1 MDQQNRIKKLEAYKR
16 LMRMDKPI
24 GTFLLLWPTL
34 WALWLASAGH
44 PDWTV
49 VAIFTLGTFLMRSA
63 GCVIND
69 IADRNFDGHVE
80 RTHLRPLVSG
90 EVSVKEALTLAAGL
104 SLLAFGL
111 VLTLNGLTILL
122 SLPALLLAITYP
134 YTKRFFAFPQAY
146 LGIAFGFGIPMAF
159 AAVQS
164 AVPSEAWLMLLANVC
179 WSLAYDTEYAMVDRD
194 DDLRIGMKTSA
205 ITLGRYDVA
214 AIMAFYAIF
223 LVGWCVL
230 LLPANLGWS
239 WWVALA
245 LATVQAVW
253 HGVLIK
259 DRLRDGCFR
268 AFRLNHWLGATVFVG
283 VVAGYAL
290 H

>member
-69 IADRNFDGHVE
+69 IADRNFDGHVQ

-179 WSLAYDTEYAMVDRD
+179 WSLAYDTEYAMVDRK
-194 DDLRIGMKTSA
+194 DDLRIGIRSTA
-205 ITLGRYDVA
+205 ITFGRFDVA
-214 AIMAFYAIF
+214 WIMGFYM
-223 LVGWCVL
+223 LM
-230 LLPANLGWS
+230 
-239 WWVALA
+239 LA
-245 LATVQAVW
+245 LMGYVGHVLNVAWPYYFGLMSAL
-253 HGVLIK
+253 GVVFYHYQLIK
-259 DRLRDGCFR
+259 NREEAKCFK
-268 AFRLNHWLGATVFVG
+268 AFLHNNWLGAILFFGILINYYV
-283 VVAGYAL
+283 
-290 H
+290 

>member
-111 VLTLNGLTILL
+111 VLALNGLTILL

-179 WSLAYDTEYAMVDRD
+179 WSLAYDTEYAMVDRK
-194 DDLRIGMKTSA
+194 DDLRIGIRSTA
-205 ITLGRYDVA
+205 ITFGRLDVA
-214 AIMAFYAIF
+214 WIMGFYM
-223 LVGWCVL
+223 LM
-230 LLPANLGWS
+230 
-239 WWVALA
+239 LA
-245 LATVQAVW
+245 LMGYVGHVLNLAWPYYVGLMSAL
-253 HGVLIK
+253 GVVFYHYQLIK
-259 DRLRDGCFR
+259 NREEAKCFK
-268 AFRLNHWLGATVFVG
+268 AFLHNNWLGAILFFGILINYYV
-283 VVAGYAL
+283 
-290 H
+290 

>member
-179 WSLAYDTEYAMVDRD
+179 WSLAYDTEYAMVDRK
-194 DDLRIGMKTSA
+194 DDLRIGIRSTA
-205 ITLGRYDVA
+205 ITFGRFDVA
-214 AIMAFYAIF
+214 WIMGFYM
-223 LVGWCVL
+223 LM
-230 LLPANLGWS
+230 
-239 WWVALA
+239 LA
-245 LATVQAVW
+245 LTGYVGHVLNLAWPYYFGLMSAL
-253 HGVLIK
+253 GVVFYHYQLIK
-259 DRLRDGCFR
+259 NREEAKCFK
-268 AFRLNHWLGATVFVG
+268 AFLHNNWLGAILFFGILINYYV
-283 VVAGYAL
+283 
-290 H
+290 

>member
-179 WSLAYDTEYAMVDRD
+179 WSLAYDTEYAMVDRK
-194 DDLRIGMKTSA
+194 DDLRIGIRSTA
-205 ITLGRYDVA
+205 ITFGRLDVA
-214 AIMAFYAIF
+214 WIMGFYM
-223 LVGWCVL
+223 LM
-230 LLPANLGWS
+230 
-239 WWVALA
+239 LA
-245 LATVQAVW
+245 LMGYVGHVLNVAWPYYFGLMSAL
-253 HGVLIK
+253 GVVFYHYQLIK
-259 DRLRDGCFR
+259 NREEAKCFK
-268 AFRLNHWLGATVFVG
+268 AFLHNNWLGAILFFGILINYYV
-283 VVAGYAL
+283 
-290 H
+290 

>member
-69 IADRNFDGHVE
+69 IADRNFDGHVQ

-179 WSLAYDTEYAMVDRD
+179 WSLAYDTEYAMVDRK
-194 DDLRIGMKTSA
+194 DDLRIGIRSTA
-205 ITLGRYDVA
+205 ITFGRFDVA
-214 AIMAFYAIF
+214 WIMGFYM
-223 LVGWCVL
+223 LM
-230 LLPANLGWS
+230 
-239 WWVALA
+239 LA
-245 LATVQAVW
+245 LTGYVGHVLNLAWPYYFGLMSAL
-253 HGVLIK
+253 GVVFYHYQLIK
-259 DRLRDGCFR
+259 NREEAKCFK
-268 AFRLNHWLGATVFVG
+268 AFLHNNWLGAILFFGILINYYV
-283 VVAGYAL
+283 
-290 H
+290 

>member
-179 WSLAYDTEYAMVDRD
+179 WSLAYDTEYAMVDRK
-194 DDLRIGMKTSA
+194 DDLRIGIRSTA
-205 ITLGRYDVA
+205 ITFGRFDVA
-214 AIMAFYAIF
+214 WIMGFYM
-223 LVGWCVL
+223 LM
-230 LLPANLGWS
+230 
-239 WWVALA
+239 LA
-245 LATVQAVW
+245 LMGYVGHVLNLSWPYYFGLMSAL
-253 HGVLIK
+253 GVVFYHYQLIK
-259 DRLRDGCFR
+259 NREEPKCFK
-268 AFRLNHWLGATVFVG
+268 AFLHNNWLGAILFFGIFINYYV
-283 VVAGYAL
+283 
-290 H
+290 

>member
-1 MDQQNRIKKLEAYKR
+1 MDQQTRIKKLEAYKR
-16 LMRMDKPI
+16 LMRMHKPI

-80 RTHLRPLVSG
+80 RPHLRPLVSG

-179 WSLAYDTEYAMVDRD
+179 WSLAYDTEYAMVDRK
-194 DDLRIGMKTSA
+194 DDLRIGIRSTA
-205 ITLGRYDVA
+205 ITFGRLDVA
-214 AIMAFYAIF
+214 WIMGFYM
-223 LVGWCVL
+223 LM
-230 LLPANLGWS
+230 
-239 WWVALA
+239 LA
-245 LATVQAVW
+245 LMGYVGHVLNLAWPYYFGLMSAL
-253 HGVLIK
+253 GVVFYHYQLIK
-259 DRLRDGCFR
+259 NREEAKCFK
-268 AFRLNHWLGATVFVG
+268 AFLHNNWLGAILFFGILINYYV
-283 VVAGYAL
+283 
-290 H
+290 

>member
-63 GCVIND
+63 GCVMND
-69 IADRNFDGHVE
+69 IADRNFDGHVQ

-179 WSLAYDTEYAMVDRD
+179 WSLAYDTEYAMVDRK
-194 DDLRIGMKTSA
+194 DDLRIGIRSTA
-205 ITLGRYDVA
+205 ITFGRLD
-214 AIMAFYAIF
+214 
-223 LVGWCVL
+223 VGWIMGFYML
-230 LLPANLGWS
+230 M
-239 WWVALA
+239 LA
-245 LATVQAVW
+245 LMGYVGHVLNLAWPYYFGLMSAL
-253 HGVLIK
+253 GVVFYHYQLIK
-259 DRLRDGCFR
+259 NREEAKCFK
-268 AFRLNHWLGATVFVG
+268 AFLHNNWLGAILFFGILINYYV
-283 VVAGYAL
+283 
-290 H
+290 

>member
-1 MDQQNRIKKLEAYKR
+1 MDQKNRIKKLEAYKR

-49 VAIFTLGTFLMRSA
+49 VVIFTLGTFLMRSA
-63 GCVIND
+63 GCVMND
-69 IADRNFDGHVE
+69 IADRNFDGHVQ

-179 WSLAYDTEYAMVDRD
+179 WSLAYDTEYAMVDRK
-194 DDLRIGMKTSA
+194 DDLRIGIRSTA
-205 ITLGRYDVA
+205 ITFGRFDVA
-214 AIMAFYAIF
+214 LIMGFYM
-223 LVGWCVL
+223 LM
-230 LLPANLGWS
+230 
-239 WWVALA
+239 LA
-245 LATVQAVW
+245 LTGYVGHVLNLAWPYYFGLMIAL
-253 HGVLIK
+253 GVVFYHYQLIK
-259 DRLRDGCFR
+259 NREEAKCFK
-268 AFRLNHWLGATVFVG
+268 AFLHNNWLGAILFFGILINYYV
-283 VVAGYAL
+283 
-290 H
+290 

>member
-179 WSLAYDTEYAMVDRD
+179 WSLAYDTEYAMVDRK
-194 DDLRIGMKTSA
+194 DDLRIGIRSTA
-205 ITLGRYDVA
+205 ITFGRLDVA
-214 AIMAFYAIF
+214 WIIGFYM
-223 LVGWCVL
+223 LM
-230 LLPANLGWS
+230 
-239 WWVALA
+239 LA
-245 LATVQAVW
+245 LMGYVGHVLNVAWPYYFGLMSAL
-253 HGVLIK
+253 GVVFYHYQLIK
-259 DRLRDGCFR
+259 NREEAKCFK
-268 AFRLNHWLGATVFVG
+268 AFLHNNWLGAILFFGILINYYV
-283 VVAGYAL
+283 
-290 H
+290 

>member
-49 VAIFTLGTFLMRSA
+49 VVIFTLGTFLMRSA
-63 GCVIND
+63 GCVMND
-69 IADRNFDGHVE
+69 IADRNFDGHVQ

-179 WSLAYDTEYAMVDRD
+179 WSLAYDTEYAMVDRK
-194 DDLRIGMKTSA
+194 DDLRIGIRSTA
-205 ITLGRYDVA
+205 ITFGRFDVA
-214 AIMAFYAIF
+214 WIMGFYM
-223 LVGWCVL
+223 LM
-230 LLPANLGWS
+230 
-239 WWVALA
+239 LA
-245 LATVQAVW
+245 LTGYVGHVLNLAWPYYFGLMSAL
-253 HGVLIK
+253 GVVFYHYQLIK
-259 DRLRDGCFR
+259 NREEAKCFK
-268 AFRLNHWLGATVFVG
+268 AFLHNNWLGAILFFGILINYYV
-283 VVAGYAL
+283 
-290 H
+290 

>member
-1 MDQQNRIKKLEAYKR
+1 MDQQTRIKKLEAYKR
-16 LMRMDKPI
+16 LMRMHKPI

-179 WSLAYDTEYAMVDRD
+179 WSLAYDTEYAMVDRK
-194 DDLRIGMKTSA
+194 DDLRIGIRSTA
-205 ITLGRYDVA
+205 ITFGRFDVA
-214 AIMAFYAIF
+214 WIMGFYM
-223 LVGWCVL
+223 LM
-230 LLPANLGWS
+230 
-239 WWVALA
+239 LA
-245 LATVQAVW
+245 LTGYVGHVLNLAWPYYFGLMSAL
-253 HGVLIK
+253 GVVFYHYQLIK
-259 DRLRDGCFR
+259 NREEAKCFK
-268 AFRLNHWLGATVFVG
+268 AFLHNNWLGAILFFGILINYYV
-283 VVAGYAL
+283 
-290 H
+290 

>member
-63 GCVIND
+63 GCVMND
-69 IADRNFDGHVE
+69 IADRNFDGHVQ

-179 WSLAYDTEYAMVDRD
+179 WSLAYDTEYAMVDRK
-194 DDLRIGMKTSA
+194 DDLRIGIRSTA
-205 ITLGRYDVA
+205 ITFGRFDVA
-214 AIMAFYAIF
+214 WIMGFYM
-223 LVGWCVL
+223 LM
-230 LLPANLGWS
+230 
-239 WWVALA
+239 LA
-245 LATVQAVW
+245 LMGYVGHVLNLAWPYYFGLMSAL
-253 HGVLIK
+253 GVVFYHYQLIK
-259 DRLRDGCFR
+259 NREEAKCFK
-268 AFRLNHWLGATVFVG
+268 AFLHNNWLGAILFFGILINYYV
-283 VVAGYAL
+283 
-290 H
+290 

>member
-69 IADRNFDGHVE
+69 IADRNFDGHVQ

-164 AVPSEAWLMLLANVC
+164 AVPSEAWLMLFANVC
-179 WSLAYDTEYAMVDRD
+179 WSLAYDTEYAMVDRK
-194 DDLRIGMKTSA
+194 DDLRIGIRSTA
-205 ITLGRYDVA
+205 ITFGRLDVA
-214 AIMAFYAIF
+214 WIMGFYM
-223 LVGWCVL
+223 LM
-230 LLPANLGWS
+230 
-239 WWVALA
+239 LA
-245 LATVQAVW
+245 LMGYVGHVLNLAWPYYFGLMSAL
-253 HGVLIK
+253 GVVFYHYQLIK
-259 DRLRDGCFR
+259 NREEAKCFK
-268 AFRLNHWLGATVFVG
+268 AFLHNNWLGAILFFGILINYYV
-283 VVAGYAL
+283 
-290 H
+290 

>member
-179 WSLAYDTEYAMVDRD
+179 WSLAYDTEYAMVDRK
-194 DDLRIGMKTSA
+194 DDLRIGIRSTA
-205 ITLGRYDVA
+205 ITFGRFDVA
-214 AIMAFYAIF
+214 WIMGFYM
-223 LVGWCVL
+223 LM
-230 LLPANLGWS
+230 
-239 WWVALA
+239 LA
-245 LATVQAVW
+245 LTGYVGHVLNVAWPYYFGLMSAL
-253 HGVLIK
+253 GVVFYHYQLIK
-259 DRLRDGCFR
+259 NREEAKCFK
-268 AFRLNHWLGATVFVG
+268 AFLHNNWLGAILFFGILINYYV
-283 VVAGYAL
+283 
-290 H
+290 

>member
-179 WSLAYDTEYAMVDRD
+179 WSLAYDTEYAMVDRK
-194 DDLRIGMKTSA
+194 DDLRIGIRSTA
-205 ITLGRYDVA
+205 ITFGRFDVTW
-214 AIMAFYAIF
+214 IMGFYM
-223 LVGWCVL
+223 LM
-230 LLPANLGWS
+230 
-239 WWVALA
+239 LA
-245 LATVQAVW
+245 LMGYVGHVLNVAWPYYFGLMSAL
-253 HGVLIK
+253 GVVFYHYQLIK
-259 DRLRDGCFR
+259 NREEAKCFK
-268 AFRLNHWLGATVFVG
+268 AFLHNNWLGAILFFGILINYYV
-283 VVAGYAL
+283 
-290 H
+290 

>member
-69 IADRNFDGHVE
+69 IADRNFDGHVQ

-179 WSLAYDTEYAMVDRD
+179 WSLAYDTEYAMVDRK
-194 DDLRIGMKTSA
+194 DDLRIGIRSTA
-205 ITLGRYDVA
+205 ITFGRLD
-214 AIMAFYAIF
+214 
-223 LVGWCVL
+223 VGWIMGFYML
-230 LLPANLGWS
+230 M
-239 WWVALA
+239 LA
-245 LATVQAVW
+245 LMGYVGHVLNLAWPYYFGLMSAL
-253 HGVLIK
+253 GVVFYHYQLIK
-259 DRLRDGCFR
+259 NREEAKCFK
-268 AFRLNHWLGATVFVG
+268 AFLHNNWLGAILFFGILINYYV
-283 VVAGYAL
+283 
-290 H
+290 

>member
-1 MDQQNRIKKLEAYKR
+1 MDQQTRIKKLEAYKR

-179 WSLAYDTEYAMVDRD
+179 WSLAYDTEYAMVDRK
-194 DDLRIGMKTSA
+194 DDLRIGIRSTA
-205 ITLGRYDVA
+205 ITFGRLDVA
-214 AIMAFYAIF
+214 WIIGFYM
-223 LVGWCVL
+223 LM
-230 LLPANLGWS
+230 
-239 WWVALA
+239 LA
-245 LATVQAVW
+245 LMGYVGHVLNVAWPYYFGLMSAL
-253 HGVLIK
+253 GVVFYHYQLIK
-259 DRLRDGCFR
+259 NREEAKCFK
-268 AFRLNHWLGATVFVG
+268 AFLHNNWLGAILFFGILINYYV
-283 VVAGYAL
+283 
-290 H
+290 

>member
-179 WSLAYDTEYAMVDRD
+179 WSLAYDTEYAMVDRK
-194 DDLRIGMKTSA
+194 DDLRIGIRSTA
-205 ITLGRYDVA
+205 ITFGRLDVA
-214 AIMAFYAIF
+214 WIMGFYM
-223 LVGWCVL
+223 LM
-230 LLPANLGWS
+230 
-239 WWVALA
+239 LA
-245 LATVQAVW
+245 LTGYVGHVLNLAWPYYFGLMSAL
-253 HGVLIK
+253 GVVFYHYQLIK
-259 DRLRDGCFR
+259 NREDAKCFK
-268 AFRLNHWLGATVFVG
+268 AFLHNNWLGAILFFGILINYYV
-283 VVAGYAL
+283 
-290 H
+290 

>member
-1 MDQQNRIKKLEAYKR
+1 MDQQTRIKKLEAYKR
-16 LMRMDKPI
+16 LMRMHKPI

-63 GCVIND
+63 GCVMND
-69 IADRNFDGHVE
+69 IADRNFDGHVQ

-179 WSLAYDTEYAMVDRD
+179 WSLAYDTEYAMVDRK
-194 DDLRIGMKTSA
+194 DDLRIGIRSTA
-205 ITLGRYDVA
+205 ITFGRLDVA
-214 AIMAFYAIF
+214 WIMGFYM
-223 LVGWCVL
+223 LM
-230 LLPANLGWS
+230 
-239 WWVALA
+239 LA
-245 LATVQAVW
+245 LMGYVGHVLNLAWPYYFGLMSAL
-253 HGVLIK
+253 GVVFYHYQLIK
-259 DRLRDGCFR
+259 NREEAKCFK
-268 AFRLNHWLGATVFVG
+268 AFLHNNWLGAILFFGILINYYV
-283 VVAGYAL
+283 
-290 H
+290 

>member
-179 WSLAYDTEYAMVDRD
+179 WSLAYDTEYAMVDRK
-194 DDLRIGMKTSA
+194 DDLRIGIRSTA
-205 ITLGRYDVA
+205 ITFGRFDVA
-214 AIMAFYAIF
+214 WIMGFYM
-223 LVGWCVL
+223 LM
-230 LLPANLGWS
+230 
-239 WWVALA
+239 LA
-245 LATVQAVW
+245 LMGYVGHVLNVAWPYYFGLMSAL
-253 HGVLIK
+253 GVVFYHYQLIK
-259 DRLRDGCFR
+259 NREEAKCFK
-268 AFRLNHWLGATVFVG
+268 AFLHNNWLGAILFFGILINYYV
-283 VVAGYAL
+283 
-290 H
+290 

>member
-63 GCVIND
+63 GCVMND
-69 IADRNFDGHVE
+69 IADRNFDGHVQ

-179 WSLAYDTEYAMVDRD
+179 WSLAYDTEYAMVDRK
-194 DDLRIGMKTSA
+194 DDLRIGIRSTA
-205 ITLGRYDVA
+205 ITFGRLDVA
-214 AIMAFYAIF
+214 WIMGFYM
-223 LVGWCVL
+223 LM
-230 LLPANLGWS
+230 
-239 WWVALA
+239 LA
-245 LATVQAVW
+245 LMGYVGHVLNVAWPYYFGLMSAL
-253 HGVLIK
+253 GVVFYHYQLIK
-259 DRLRDGCFR
+259 NREEAKCFK
-268 AFRLNHWLGATVFVG
+268 AFLHNNWLGAILFFGILINYYV
-283 VVAGYAL
+283 
-290 H
+290 

>member
-63 GCVIND
+63 GCVMND
-69 IADRNFDGHVE
+69 IADRNFDGHVQ

-179 WSLAYDTEYAMVDRD
+179 WSLAYDTEYAMVDRK
-194 DDLRIGMKTSA
+194 DDLRIGIRSTA
-205 ITLGRYDVA
+205 ITFGRLDVA
-214 AIMAFYAIF
+214 WIIGFYM
-223 LVGWCVL
+223 LM
-230 LLPANLGWS
+230 
-239 WWVALA
+239 LA
-245 LATVQAVW
+245 LMGYVGHVLNVAWPYYFGLMSAL
-253 HGVLIK
+253 GVVFYHYQLIK
-259 DRLRDGCFR
+259 NREEAKCFK
-268 AFRLNHWLGATVFVG
+268 AFLHNNWLGAILFFGILINYYV
-283 VVAGYAL
+283 
-290 H
+290 

>member
-69 IADRNFDGHVE
+69 IADRNFDGHVQ

-179 WSLAYDTEYAMVDRD
+179 WSLAYDTEYAMVDRK
-194 DDLRIGMKTSA
+194 DDLRIGIRSTA
-205 ITLGRYDVA
+205 ITFGRFDVA
-214 AIMAFYAIF
+214 WIMGFYM
-223 LVGWCVL
+223 LM
-230 LLPANLGWS
+230 
-239 WWVALA
+239 LA
-245 LATVQAVW
+245 LMGYVGHVLNLAWPYYFGLMSAL
-253 HGVLIK
+253 GVVFYHYQLIK
-259 DRLRDGCFR
+259 NREEAKCFK
-268 AFRLNHWLGATVFVG
+268 AFLHNNWLGAILFFGILINYYV
-283 VVAGYAL
+283 
-290 H
+290 

>member
-1 MDQQNRIKKLEAYKR
+1 MDQKNRIKKLEAYKR

-49 VAIFTLGTFLMRSA
+49 VVIFTLGTFLMRSA
-63 GCVIND
+63 GCVMND
-69 IADRNFDGHVE
+69 IADRNFDGHVQ

-179 WSLAYDTEYAMVDRD
+179 WSLAYDTEYAMVDRK
-194 DDLRIGMKTSA
+194 DDLRIGIRSTA
-205 ITLGRYDVA
+205 ITFGRFDVA
-214 AIMAFYAIF
+214 WIMGFYM
-223 LVGWCVL
+223 LM
-230 LLPANLGWS
+230 
-239 WWVALA
+239 LA
-245 LATVQAVW
+245 LMGYVGHVLNLAWPYYFGLMSAL
-253 HGVLIK
+253 GVVFYHYQLIK
-259 DRLRDGCFR
+259 NREEAKCFK
-268 AFRLNHWLGATVFVG
+268 AFLHNNWLGAILFFGILINYYV
-283 VVAGYAL
+283 
-290 H
+290 